1 MVNIFVA
8 ITDYDW
14 FVYLRSRPD
23 LTSINFWQ
31 PGGQT
36 TFRALKPGELFL
48 FKLHAPRNFIVGG
61 GIFSYANIIPLSLA
75 WEAFGEANGAK
86 SLQDMGIRISRYREE
101 LFDRRKDFH
110 IGCRILEQPF
120 FFEQSLWISPPAS
133 WNPHT
138 QQGKLYSTDET
149 EGRDLWDQIN
159 SRWSLQSKGLAEEQM
174 PLRNIE
180 ERARYGEPTLIRPR
194 LGQGTFRLIVTDAYE
209 RRCAVTDERTL
220 PALEAAH
227 IRPFADGGI
236 HEVRNGILLRRDIH
250 PLFDRGYVTI
260 NRDFHFEV
268 SKRIHEEF
276 DNGKYYYSLHG
287 QRIRVPKNSELRPD
301 SEALEWHNNQK
312 FMG

>member
-31 PGGQT
+31 PSGQT
-36 TFRALKPGELFL
+36 SFRALKPGELFL
-48 FKLHAPRNFIVGG
+48 FKLHAPRNFIVCG

-101 LFDRRKDFH
+101 LFDRRKD
-110 IGCRILEQPF
+110 
-120 FFEQSLWISPPAS
+120 
-133 WNPHT
+133 
-138 QQGKLYSTDET
+138 
-149 EGRDLWDQIN
+149 
-159 SRWSLQSKGLAEEQM
+159 
-174 PLRNIE
+174 
-180 ERARYGEPTLIRPR
+180 
-194 LGQGTFRLIVTDAYE
+194 
-209 RRCAVTDERTL
+209 
-220 PALEAAH
+220 
-227 IRPFADGGI
+227 
-236 HEVRNGILLRRDIH
+236 
-250 PLFDRGYVTI
+250 
-260 NRDFHFEV
+260 
-268 SKRIHEEF
+268 
-276 DNGKYYYSLHG
+276 YSLHG